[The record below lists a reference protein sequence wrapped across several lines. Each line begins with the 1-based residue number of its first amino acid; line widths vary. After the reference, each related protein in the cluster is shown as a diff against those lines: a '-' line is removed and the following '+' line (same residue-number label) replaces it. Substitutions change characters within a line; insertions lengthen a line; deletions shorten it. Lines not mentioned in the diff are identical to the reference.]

1 MSQRPK
7 LGLTTVRQ
15 AVISVL
21 SGAVL
26 AWLLI
31 LAFEAARSFP
41 PVVPWT
47 VPGTLLALALAVVIY
62 ALRMPKRIEERR
74 ISSQES
80 FAALSTAKAMVM
92 TGAAFAGAHV
102 VYVMRYLQLFD
113 APLPSQ
119 RVIIG
124 AATIVASLALAAA
137 GGMLERACV
146 VDDGDDDDPDGDSG
160 LAGSATHPPA

>member
-1 MSQRPK
+1 MSQHQK

-21 SGAVL
+21 AGAVL
-26 AWLLI
+26 CWLVL
-31 LAFEAARSFP
+31 LAFEAAKSFP

-47 VPGTLLALALAVVIY
+47 VPGTLLLLAVAVAIY
-62 ALRMPKRIEERR
+62 ARRMPKRINERR

-80 FAALSTAKAMVM
+80 FAALSTGKAMVM

-124 AATIVASLALAAA
+124 AATIVASLVLAAA

-146 VDDGDDDDPDGDSG
+146 VGDDDDDDPDTGSG
-160 LAGSATHPPA
+160 IAGPATHQPH